1 MLNISDERRQRLI
14 KEMGLEIL
22 PKIIQD
28 EHIEKFEGLIQTA
41 VGLEFVKRIPKD
53 KQKEFHSLC
62 DAKDDDAV
70 EVFVEQFM
78 PGGIY
83 EMLYFFAMS
92 LIDGLSSFVTF
103 CPAWRAAKSRSS
115 SVSRKFHSR
124 SAAGELS

>member
-78 PGGIY
+78 PGGFAGLTE
-83 EMLYFFAMS
+83 EMTQQLLEKHKKINDS
-92 LIDGLSSFVTF
+92 L
-103 CPAWRAAKSRSS
+103 
-115 SVSRKFHSR
+115 
-124 SAAGELS
+124 